1 VNAGGTFGASDS
13 IGRLG
18 GSIGFQAGYGFMF
31 GPRLYAGVE
40 AGVGTGNISGSDT
53 GRRTTEVLT
62 EGANFSLGGRL
73 GVAFDDL
80 LLYGTGGFNV
90 VETEYT
96 RTRGRSIKSDGE
108 WVVIPVVG
116 VGIETKVAPNVGV
129 GVRYTSELRPA
140 VEYLDKHE
148 ADAVRSDSIKGYIN
162 YYPSGSAT
170 PGPQRR
176 PFSWTG
182 FYLGGN
188 VGAAGGTNEF
198 GEPQGGSVGGHVG
211 HGTTVG
217 PAYFGVESGY
227 NFRGVGW
234 SRMMGG
240 VTEQQTQNG
249 LVAVRGRFGI
259 ATPGAL
265 VYATGGVA
273 FANTEFSIHGM
284 GFHDVDKKWHRG
296 LTAGLG
302 LEVPLTASLSAGL
315 QYEFASFAG
324 GEYFD
329 GTVKVG
335 GMDLHGLNFIVNY
348 RLGPN

>member
-1 VNAGGTFGASDS
+1 
-13 IGRLG
+13 
-18 GSIGFQAGYGFMF
+18 
-31 GPRLYAGVE
+31 
-40 AGVGTGNISGSDT
+40 VGTGNISGSDT

-62 EGANFSLGGRL
+62 EGANFSLSGRV
-73 GVAFDDL
+73 GVAVEDL
-80 LLYGTGGFNV
+80 LLYATGGLNV

-96 RTRGRSIKSDGE
+96 RTRRRSIKSDGE
-108 WVVIPVVG
+108 WVAIPVVG
-116 VGIETKVAPNVGV
+116 VGIETKLAPTVGV
-129 GVRYTSELRPA
+129 GVRYTSEWRPA

-148 ADAVRSDSIKGYIN
+148 VDAVRANSVKAYLN
-162 YYPSGSAT
+162 YYPSGSAA
-170 PGPQRR
+170 PAPQRR

-182 FYLGGN
+182 FYI
-188 VGAAGGTNEF
+188 GANAGAWGGTSEF

-211 HGTTVG
+211 YGTTVG
-217 PAYFGVESGY
+217 SAYFGVESGY

-240 VTEQQTQNG
+240 VTEQETQNG

-265 VYATGGVA
+265 IYATGGVA
-273 FANTEFSIHGM
+273 YAHTEFSIHGM
-284 GFHDVDKKWHRG
+284 GFHDVDKKWQRG

-315 QYEFASFAG
+315 QYEFARFAG

-335 GMDLHGLNFIVNY
+335 PTDLHGLNLSVNY
-348 RLGPN
+348 RFGAN

>member
-1 VNAGGTFGASDS
+1 
-13 IGRLG
+13 
-18 GSIGFQAGYGFMF
+18 M
-31 GPRLYAGVE
+31 
-40 AGVGTGNISGSDT
+40 
-53 GRRTTEVLT
+53 
-62 EGANFSLGGRL
+62 
-73 GVAFDDL
+73 
-80 LLYGTGGFNV
+80 
-90 VETEYT
+90 
-96 RTRGRSIKSDGE
+96 
-108 WVVIPVVG
+108 
-116 VGIETKVAPNVGV
+116 
-129 GVRYTSELRPA
+129 
-140 VEYLDKHE
+140 EYLDKHE
-148 ADAVRSDSIKGYIN
+148 VEPIRADTIKAYIN
-162 YYPSGSAT
+162 YYPFAPDT
-170 PGPQRR
+170 PAPQRR

-188 VGAAGGTNEF
+188 IGAWGGTNEF
-198 GEPQGGSVGGHVG
+198 GEPQGGSAGGHVG
-211 HGTTVG
+211 FGTTVG

-240 VTEQQTQNG
+240 VTEQETQNG